1 MAEKTGQEIKEIGSY
16 ILIINQGYSQY
27 SINRYPTEE
36 KLLRAIQDGESYGSR
51 FLIAHELQLLTI
63 QRADE

>member
-1 MAEKTGQEIKEIGSY
+1 MTEKTGQEIKEIGSY
-16 ILIINQGYSQY
+16 LLINDHGYSQY
-27 SINRYPTEE
+27 TIQRYPTEE

>member
-1 MAEKTGQEIKEIGSY
+1 MAEMIRQEVKKPGSY
-16 ILIINQGYSQY
+16 LLIVDQGYAQY